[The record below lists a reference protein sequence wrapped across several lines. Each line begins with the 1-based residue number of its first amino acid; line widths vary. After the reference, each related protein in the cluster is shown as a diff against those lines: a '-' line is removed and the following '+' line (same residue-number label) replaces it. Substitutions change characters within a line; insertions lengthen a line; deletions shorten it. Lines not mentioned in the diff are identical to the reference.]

1 MINRNKK
8 IGKVLTAFIQK
19 QISPL
24 LSSQTDKSNSTCSL
38 SFKQTAADLLQWSW
52 ETDTQD
58 ERRGERRDSGG
69 GEEKE
74 ERKSHV
80 EVTASPETGNEEVSR
95 FQLYSTSVAPPRLL
109 THYFQPAEE
118 RCHKKRERVG
128 RTRESDEDDS
138 EPGEMRH
145 SFWDDKV
152 VLKAKEVE
160 SHHMRY

>member
-1 MINRNKK
+1 M
-8 IGKVLTAFIQK
+8 
-19 QISPL
+19 
-24 LSSQTDKSNSTCSL
+24 
-38 SFKQTAADLLQWSW
+38 
-52 ETDTQD
+52 
-58 ERRGERRDSGG
+58 
-69 GEEKE
+69 
-74 ERKSHV
+74 

-145 SFWDDKV
+145 SFRDDKV

-160 SHHMRY
+160 SHHIRY